1 MTREQLAAALRK
13 ADAAG
18 NVEDAR
24 RLAGA
29 IRTLDATPPAQQQVN
44 PMVAMGQQAQQE
56 YAQAGSPALPP
67 SATIK
72 PAPVRD
78 TFGRG
83 GQFPQTAPQPAPQN
97 WSGQIMPLAE
107 KAAKSIGGMIGGQRP
122 ESEALAQFGGSVVTD
137 PVNAANTAIEVLDPF
152 HQAAYAY
159 NDADAALK
167 AGVAGDWQRAGNEL
181 KDLSTSG
188 SFAAMSFLPGAEF
201 AGAPGRMARAA
212 GSAAPKASGAIA
224 GAVPEAVAA
233 QAAPKPPQPM
243 FTGPPGPAPSKGNFM
258 VRRADQIVGG
268 AVGATVGGTGDAIA
282 APGDGSGD
290 EGGPPM
296 GAISGAAIGIFGPR
310 AVANASSRGFRAAAR
325 PFRGGASFDERVAAK
340 AVREALR
347 SAGIKSA
354 DEAAAQMA
362 ARYGDKP
369 AAVADLTQEGVGTA
383 AGLSRLPGRTGEA
396 ARARSADLLQNRP
409 GRLFTDIEGTTGIDP
424 ANVTK
429 TIDDAIRQASEE
441 ISPAYE
447 EMFAVNR
454 GVNSER
460 LMQLMEDPIVA
471 PYLRRA
477 VQASE
482 SLATT
487 AGQAPSNARTW
498 DLVKRA
504 LDRKIEG
511 EIRASGQAA
520 PELMS
525 ARQAVRDE
533 LDGLIPQYKSIRD
546 NADAPRMRAAR
557 KEGANAMGGRLSVEK
572 VKKIASGLTG
582 RPLTTMQAGM
592 IEQLVPGIEKGQ
604 GVTAL
609 ASGRTEQ
616 ALAAA
621 FGEET
626 ARSLVARVRA
636 DAALTQNASRINP
649 NVGSVTTQ
657 AGMGGGGVGGMI
669 AGAVRAV
676 RNPTEAGLSWLSK
689 SGAYSKQQRDIMGEM
704 LLEGATPEN
713 LQRIFR
719 GRGEP
724 RSSGP
729 KGPPQPPGAPVAPP
743 SPPVKAGFGSSKPL
757 DMSEAGRM
765 QRAREQGFDVD
776 TPLYHGGR
784 VGSAESFDPAMAG
797 RGAGG
802 EGGTWFTPSDNLAN
816 AFGPTS
822 PYYVRGKI
830 LELDAGG
837 TSVKHV
843 DIANAIKQAKS
854 KGYDGIRF
862 KNMWETHQYRGDP
875 KTDQFGKDRFSDQVV
890 IFDPRNI
897 RSTNAAFDLS
907 QSGSSKLLAGMGAS
921 PEAAGAIGGGAAG
934 YALAPDQNG
943 DGVVDAQERAA
954 GGLGGFAS
962 GIAGAK
968 LLRSG
973 ANGLR
978 QIEGP
983 PKPRGPDQATFGGVN
998 AKTADKKLLGIAQQM
1013 EKAGAGRDQIYRET
1027 GWFKGVDGKWRFEI
1041 DDSQSKLGDK
1051 ALEEF
1056 WNNKG
1061 TSGRSAGILHHKP
1074 LYEAYPEMRE
1084 NTTALREQFPSGGSW
1099 DRQEK
1104 IIYADGSTPSE
1115 GRSVILHEGQH
1126 AVQDAEGFASG
1137 GSLNTFT
1144 QQKEAELARDALFW
1158 RREVAAKRKEMPQ
1171 ADWIAVENAVV
1182 HDYQKNDMM
1191 DWLPSREA
1199 RDLANDR
1206 LGNPDAQLDELV
1218 KVYGLDQS
1226 VSTKSP
1232 REMYRRLAGET
1243 EARNVQTRRDFTP
1256 EERRARPPWTTQ
1268 DVPDEQQIVRYG
1280 SGQANS
1286 EPPSKP
1292 LRLYTGANKRYDSFD
1307 NYPLDGA
1314 GGAIFATKNEK
1325 MASGYGK
1332 ARPIDVSG
1340 KVLDGDSAEAA
1351 ELAREFWGQRGAPDG
1366 VSLREWPNAVYLKP
1380 AVDKD
1385 FREFLKS
1392 KGYTTYLKPPT
1403 QTGADAHSYV
1413 ILDPKA
1419 VKYADAP
1426 KPTQQGFGGSPGK
1439 PGGKGPPANA
1449 LKGPPRK
1456 PRPVEARREA
1466 PRGNRPFSDPRLSP
1480 GENKTA
1486 EMVFN
1491 GYSYDEIADE
1501 MMTSV
1506 DVVKRQAMLAQRKLG
1521 DDVKLPRPGMGKR
1534 PPGTTKREAIN
1545 EMFAGGLD
1553 NVTIA
1558 ERAGVPIGTVRTYRS
1573 YWKQGSGAPVANV
1586 NGASYNPPKMPPRSF
1601 EADYPQKDW
1610 PDGPPVDAQGRLLFD
1625 MEGRP
1630 LNQNA
1635 TIVGRSKAPG
1645 VGPQSEADRPLRDK
1659 TATIQTLRNTGSE
1672 FGRTPRENL
1681 PGQTDGYWN
1690 PSYADNGRFTGRGS
1704 AVIADDLDRQVSGLD
1719 DQELMTIAHELGH
1732 SIDFKTNPART
1743 VADSDKRKWGINH
1756 RSPVYTPESQAK
1768 IETQLQRIYSDLN
1781 NAPDGPVDI
1790 RTPRDRGYKATDEA
1804 RELWAEAIRAYM
1816 WDPNYIKTVAPDVA
1830 FLIRNHVNKNSSLR
1844 KTIQFNSAPIVGV
1857 GGAGLAGA
1865 LAASGQNDQR

>member
-1 MTREQLAAALRK
+1 
-13 ADAAG
+13 
-18 NVEDAR
+18 
-24 RLAGA
+24 
-29 IRTLDATPPAQQQVN
+29 
-44 PMVAMGQQAQQE
+44 
-56 YAQAGSPALPP
+56 
-67 SATIK
+67 
-72 PAPVRD
+72 
-78 TFGRG
+78 
-83 GQFPQTAPQPAPQN
+83 
-97 WSGQIMPLAE
+97 
-107 KAAKSIGGMIGGQRP
+107 
-122 ESEALAQFGGSVVTD
+122 
-137 PVNAANTAIEVLDPF
+137 
-152 HQAAYAY
+152 
-159 NDADAALK
+159 
-167 AGVAGDWQRAGNEL
+167 
-181 KDLSTSG
+181 
-188 SFAAMSFLPGAEF
+188 
-201 AGAPGRMARAA
+201 
-212 GSAAPKASGAIA
+212 
-224 GAVPEAVAA
+224 
-233 QAAPKPPQPM
+233 
-243 FTGPPGPAPSKGNFM
+243 
-258 VRRADQIVGG
+258 
-268 AVGATVGGTGDAIA
+268 
-282 APGDGSGD
+282 
-290 EGGPPM
+290 
-296 GAISGAAIGIFGPR
+296 
-310 AVANASSRGFRAAAR
+310 
-325 PFRGGASFDERVAAK
+325 
-340 AVREALR
+340 
-347 SAGIKSA
+347 
-354 DEAAAQMA
+354 
-362 ARYGDKP
+362 
-369 AAVADLTQEGVGTA
+369 
-383 AGLSRLPGRTGEA
+383 
-396 ARARSADLLQNRP
+396 
-409 GRLFTDIEGTTGIDP
+409 
-424 ANVTK
+424 
-429 TIDDAIRQASEE
+429 
-441 ISPAYE
+441 
-447 EMFAVNR
+447 
-454 GVNSER
+454 
-460 LMQLMEDPIVA
+460 
-471 PYLRRA
+471 
-477 VQASE
+477 
-482 SLATT
+482 
-487 AGQAPSNARTW
+487 
-498 DLVKRA
+498 
-504 LDRKIEG
+504 
-511 EIRASGQAA
+511 
-520 PELMS
+520 
-525 ARQAVRDE
+525 
-533 LDGLIPQYKSIRD
+533 
-546 NADAPRMRAAR
+546 
-557 KEGANAMGGRLSVEK
+557 
-572 VKKIASGLTG
+572 
-582 RPLTTMQAGM
+582 
-592 IEQLVPGIEKGQ
+592 
-604 GVTAL
+604 
-609 ASGRTEQ
+609 
-616 ALAAA
+616 
-621 FGEET
+621 
-626 ARSLVARVRA
+626 
-636 DAALTQNASRINP
+636 
-649 NVGSVTTQ
+649 
-657 AGMGGGGVGGMI
+657 
-669 AGAVRAV
+669 
-676 RNPTEAGLSWLSK
+676 
-689 SGAYSKQQRDIMGEM
+689 
-704 LLEGATPEN
+704 
-713 LQRIFR
+713 
-719 GRGEP
+719 
-724 RSSGP
+724 
-729 KGPPQPPGAPVAPP
+729 
-743 SPPVKAGFGSSKPL
+743 
-757 DMSEAGRM
+757 M

-776 TPLYHGGR
+776 TPLYHG
-784 VGSAESFDPAMAG
+784 
-797 RGAGG
+797 
-802 EGGTWFTPSDNLAN
+802 TKSDFEEFRASEDGN
-816 AFGPTS
+816 FGPGVYLTRNPKDAS
-822 PYYVRGKI
+822 QYAGASEGSNVRQVYVRGR
-830 LELDAGG
+830 LAEQDEYEAAFGRVADENPDASSDDLARLTADALKKNGYAG
-837 TSVKHV
+837 IDGDGQISV
-843 DIANAIKQAKS
+843 
-854 KGYDGIRF
+854 
-862 KNMWETHQYRGDP
+862 
-875 KTDQFGKDRFSDQVV
+875 
-890 IFDPRNI
+890 FDPVNI
-897 RSTNAAFDLS
+897 RSRTAAFDPS

-943 DGVVDAQERAA
+943 DGVVDAKERAA

-962 GIAGAK
+962 GIVGAK
-968 LLRSG
+968 AVKATGNALRNIKPP
-973 ANGLR
+973 APT
-978 QIEGP
+978 GP
-983 PKPRGPDQATFGGVN
+983 IHSTFGGVK